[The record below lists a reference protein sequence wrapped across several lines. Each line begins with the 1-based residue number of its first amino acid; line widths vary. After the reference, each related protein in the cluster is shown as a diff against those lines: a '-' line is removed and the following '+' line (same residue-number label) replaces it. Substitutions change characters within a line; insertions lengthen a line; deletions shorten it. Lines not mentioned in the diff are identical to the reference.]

1 MKNEHMY
8 KKLKHELTLNY
19 LYNTNKYHKP
29 YRQTLWNICQYFNV
43 EFTNQRCNTIT
54 DFGYVFGV
62 KLRRDTHYL
71 FFTDKMFVDYANAHN
86 IRLYDMKEHK
96 LVISIEYTTFQY
108 KP

>member
-8 KKLKHELTLNY
+8 KKLKHELTLSF

-43 EFTNQRCNTIT
+43 EFNNKRFDTIVN
-54 DFGYVFGV
+54 FGCVFGMR
-62 KLRRDTHYL
+62 LRMDAHYL

>member
-1 MKNEHMY
+1 MY

-54 DFGYVFGV
+54 DFGYVFSV

-86 IRLYDMKEHK
+86 IRLYDAEAHK
-96 LVISIEYTTFQY
+96 LVN
-108 KP
+108 PV